1 MIGESELSRI
11 ASRPGP
17 AQFRKTDLWLSR
29 VCDLDSEMSLDFEE
43 LLRID
48 SGLAEKAR
56 GK

>member
-1 MIGESELSRI
+1 MTR
-11 ASRPGP
+11 
-17 AQFRKTDLWLSR
+17 FRKTDLWLSR